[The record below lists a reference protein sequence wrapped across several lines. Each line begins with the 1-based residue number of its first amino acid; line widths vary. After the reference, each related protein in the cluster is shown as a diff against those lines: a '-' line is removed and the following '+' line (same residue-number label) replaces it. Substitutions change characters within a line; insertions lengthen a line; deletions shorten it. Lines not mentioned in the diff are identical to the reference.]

1 MKIDDIIKIVV
12 ADDHILFRHGVVSLL
27 NTLKNVEVIGE
38 AENGLKLMELL
49 KSVKPNIILMDIKM
63 PELNGIEATELIK
76 ERYPKI
82 KIIAL
87 TMFDEEEV
95 IIKDNQKWGKWIFV

>member
-1 MKIDDIIKIVV
+1 
-12 ADDHILFRHGVVSLL
+12 HILFRHWVVSLL